1 MPLMWLLAS
10 YLSAFIILGGEGHSI
25 SPEVFDTLV
34 HGFEGVVDIVCQ

>member
-1 MPLMWLLAS
+1 MLIERKLKIYYLLLFFS
-10 YLSAFIILGGEGHSI
+10 T